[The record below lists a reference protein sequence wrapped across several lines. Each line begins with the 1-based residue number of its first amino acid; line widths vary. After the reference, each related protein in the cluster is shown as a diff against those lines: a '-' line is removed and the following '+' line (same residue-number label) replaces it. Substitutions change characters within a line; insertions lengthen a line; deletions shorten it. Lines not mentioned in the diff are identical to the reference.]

1 MILSITAD
9 PPAGAHGEPTVPV
22 AKLAMPSSACRQKQ
36 HRATGGQVCTAPD
49 VRPRCALSQGTP
61 ALHIA
66 CSRFFPP
73 RKSLALSRYPCLER
87 EGKSSPFPKG
97 FQLNFSSYISLW
109 SLLPVQ
115 LHILALWRHSN
126 VKHLPHKHFFLSK
139 ASTHSVTRTISLKHE
154 ERVRFLQ
161 TKELKISF

>member
-1 MILSITAD
+1 MQAEIAQSHRW
-9 PPAGAHGEPTVPV
+9 AGVHG
-22 AKLAMPSSACRQKQ
+22 
-36 HRATGGQVCTAPD
+36 
-49 VRPRCALSQGTP
+49 PRCAAQMCPRPGHQGTP

-66 CSRFFPP
+66 CPRFFPL

-97 FQLNFSSYISLW
+97 LQLNFSSYISLW
-109 SLLPVQ
+109 SLLPIQ

-126 VKHLPHKHFFLSK
+126 VKHLPHKHFLFFFLSK
-139 ASTHSVTRTISLKHE
+139 ANIHSVTRTISLKHE
-154 ERVRFLQ
+154 QRVRFLQ